1 MTVIG
6 ELPALQSSALP
17 STRHVS
23 FNLARTR
30 SDAAHTTNTRNTQH
44 PHTHVHTHVIR
55 VVRNDYIIRV
65 IRNYKIIRFIRI
77 DAIIWIYS
85 LLQLSGLIVG
95 AQQDQWATSAYIVTS
110 AGSLTLQPVVSTN
123 RSL

>member
-1 MTVIG
+1 MTVLG
-6 ELPALQSSALP
+6 ELPAFHTACVFQSSSHTQRR
-17 STRHVS
+17 STHHKH
-23 FNLARTR
+23 AQH
-30 SDAAHTTNTRNTQH
+30 AAPT
-44 PHTHVHTHVIR
+44 HTHVHTHVIR

-95 AQQDQWATSAYIVTS
+95 AQQDQWATSAYIVKS